1 MVRAI
6 LSDKK
11 RMTRRLA
18 TSPLAKCA
26 AGDRLWV
33 REAFAEPN
41 DQVVIYRANWREDA
55 IARGLD
61 NIPVDDSKIRWRP
74 SILMP
79 RWACRITLTVTAVKI
94 EPLQEISEDD
104 SVAEGIRQMRCG
116 GGSWVGGEGPGRK
129 ITPWPTAKE
138 AFRDLWESL
147 YGPDAWK
154 KNPTVVAIS
163 FQREAR

>member
-11 RMTRRLA
+11 RMTRRFA

-26 AGDRLWV
+26 AGDQLWV
-33 REAFAEPN
+33 REAWKPHSIYAGMKPRDVPETEVF
-41 DQVVIYRANWREDA
+41 YRA
-55 IARGLD
+55 
-61 NIPVDDSKIRWRP
+61 DDKYAPSNTPWLP
-74 SILMP
+74 SIHMS